1 MNVLKKMNNIR
12 LYALDSSR
20 NCKLFVQG
28 GYYTYLQIAL
38 SESDYKKVKEMHRK
52 YEIKGFN
59 FLNIV
64 VDSLLISVYT
74 KDIIMIKFYDDN
86 VISLLYLSYDY
97 FYEKFKQNSYKLRDL

>member
-1 MNVLKKMNNIR
+1 MNVLKKVNNIR
-12 LYALDSSR
+12 LYALDSES

-38 SESDYKKVKEMHRK
+38 NESDYEKVKEMYK
-52 YEIKGFN
+52 KDIIKDFN
-59 FLNIV
+59 FFNIV
-64 VDSLLISVYT
+64 VNSLLISVYT
-74 KDIIMIKFYDDN
+74 KDIIMLKFYGDN